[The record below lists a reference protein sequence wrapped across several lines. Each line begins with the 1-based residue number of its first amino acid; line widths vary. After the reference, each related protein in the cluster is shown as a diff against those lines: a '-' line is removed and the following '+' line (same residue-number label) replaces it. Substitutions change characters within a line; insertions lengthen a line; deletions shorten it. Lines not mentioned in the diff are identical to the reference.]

1 MKITIKNNYLVFPVN
16 TLATNKLL
24 TFKLADKTVY
34 ELDIKIDYF
43 NPNFNAYIDVS
54 RFIGQILD
62 ISVNPQIKLD
72 FRVADEMDIENLYKE
87 PLRPQIH
94 FTAKNGWINDPN
106 GLIYLDGIYHMFYQ
120 YNPAE
125 SNWGNMHWGHATSN
139 DLVHWTEE
147 KTALFPDER
156 GMMFSGSAVLDEKNL
171 LGKNTENKK
180 AVLLYYTT
188 TNPFSQCLS
197 YSTDGFK
204 SIEKYSDNP
213 IIENI
218 EEENRDPKV
227 IFCDELDCYLMV
239 LYLKEDIFCILKSDD
254 LVNWNELQRLRLQGD
269 DECPDFFPLTDIK
282 GNRKWIFIGAHG
294 KYLVGKFKH
303 GKFEPEQEAISHQ
316 YGCSAYAGQT
326 FSNLSNGR
334 VVRVAWDRW
343 GLPSC
348 GFNGQMGIPVE
359 MSLNSFENTFYIEA
373 KPVKEIESLYNKT
386 KHFENIKITPE
397 NDFCTQLED
406 TPYLFKLSGLINDYG
421 VTEMQIFGRTIRFDF
436 KKNEIAVG
444 NNFAPISVASEKFD
458 ITIIVDRC
466 SFEIFADSGKIF
478 MSCLDNNTLCDRNI
492 PNFVI
497 KTDNVTVIES
507 IEMHSLNSIW
517 I

>member
-1 MKITIKNNYLVFPVN
+1 MKITIKNNYLIFPVN
-16 TLATNKLL
+16 TLSANKIL

-34 ELDIKIDYF
+34 RLDIKIDYF
-43 NPNFNAYIDVS
+43 NPNFYAYIDVS
-54 RFIGQILD
+54 RFIGQTIE

-72 FRVADEMDIENLYKE
+72 FRVADEIDIENLYKE

-106 GLIYLDGIYHMFYQ
+106 GLIYLDGTYHMFYQ

-125 SNWGNMHWGHATSN
+125 SNWGNMHWGHATSK
-139 DLVHWTEE
+139 DLVHWAEG

-171 LGKNTENKK
+171 LDKNKGNKK

-197 YSTDGFK
+197 YSTDDFK
-204 SIEKYSDNP
+204 RIEKYSDNP

-218 EEENRDPKV
+218 EGENRDPKV

-239 LYLKEDIFCILKSDD
+239 LYLKDDIFCILSSDD

-269 DECPDFFPLTDIK
+269 NECPDIFPLTDSK

-294 KYLVGKFKH
+294 RYLVGKFEH
-303 GKFEPEQEAISHQ
+303 GKFKPEQQAISHQ
-316 YGCSAYAGQT
+316 YGNSAYAAQN
-326 FSNLSNGR
+326 FSNLPNGR
-334 VVRVAWDRW
+334 IVRVAWDRW

-348 GFNGQMGIPVE
+348 GFSGQMGIPVE

-373 KPVKEIESLYNKT
+373 KPVKEIEWLYNET
-386 KHFENIKITPE
+386 NYFENIKITPE
-397 NDFCTQLED
+397 NDFCTRLED
-406 TPYLFKLSGLINDYG
+406 TPYLFKLSGLSNDCG
-421 VTEMQIFGRTIRFDF
+421 VTEVRIFGRTIRFDF
-436 KKNEIAVG
+436 KKNEMSVG
-444 NNFAPISVASEKFD
+444 NNFAPIFVTSVKCD
-458 ITIIVDRC
+458 ITIVVDRC
-466 SFEIFADSGKIF
+466 SFEIFADNGKIF

-492 PNFVI
+492 PYFVV
-497 KTDNVTVIES
+497 KSENETVIDY
-507 IEMHSLNSIW
+507 IEMHSLSSIW
-517 I
+517 Q